1 MGLPRP
7 RQRPYEPLFDQLV
20 ESGELSSEDLND
32 YLSALASSAG
42 EIHRVIGL
50 LKEHGF
56 VAHVAVGRLNEED
69 YYVRLD
75 QHHVLQTAS
84 AFVWTDRK
92 VRFTELNGT
101 ETEVAASFNGTYTLT
116 ELVMIAA
123 KSMYDST
130 KPSEADGS

>member
-7 RQRPYEPLFDQLV
+7 RPRPYEPLFDQLV
-20 ESGELSSEDLND
+20 ESGELSSKDLND

-50 LKEHGF
+50 LKIHRF
-56 VAHVAVGRLNEED
+56 VAYVAVGRLNDED

-92 VRFTELNGT
+92 VRFTEIGGR
-101 ETEVAASFNGTYTLT
+101 ETEATRSLDGTYSLT
-116 ELVMIAA
+116 ELVILAV
-123 KSMYDST
+123 DT
-130 KPSEADGS
+130 LDN